1 MKIYDESDHLICD
14 SELDSE
20 RYEELR
26 QTGELTPKQVI
37 KEHHEAV
44 TATKEETVNKPITIY
59 YTDGTSESIKDG
71 DPHIVYDSDGNPQW
85 HELEDDTRHYFGMD
99 VKPVVVKE
107 GKVATPEWDEIED
120 ILIYRP
126 YTEEELK
133 DKQHQVEM
141 MDFLNNAPEL
151 YKDILKVDTSTIETQ
166 NKLNAVRHSIEDV
179 NLALA
184 ETFETMVSTDDDDY
198 RQMTMNLQQ
207 VTGQL
212 ETVTLLLAELVGA
225 EE

>member
-85 HELEDDTRHYFGMD
+85 HELEDDTCHYFGMD

-133 DKQHQVEM
+133 DKQHQIEM
-141 MDFLNNAPEL
+141 IDFLNNAPEL
-151 YKDILKVDTSTIETQ
+151 YQDIMRVNERNNETQ
-166 NKLNAVRHSIEDV
+166 NKIGDLQFQIDEC

-184 ETFETMVSTDDDDY
+184 ETMDEMVSNKDTEY
-198 RQMTMNLQQ
+198 QKVQGITEYH
-207 VTGQL
+207 TTQL
-212 ETVTLLLAELVGA
+212 EEMTLLLAEIVGM
-225 EE
+225 E

>member
-14 SELDSE
+14 SELDSA

-26 QTGELTPKQVI
+26 QTGELIPKQII

-44 TATKEETVNKPITIY
+44 TAIKEETVNKPTTIY

-85 HELEDDTRHYFGMD
+85 HELENDTRHYFGMD
-99 VKPVVVKE
+99 VKPVVIKE

-133 DKQHQVEM
+133 DRQHQVEM

-151 YKDILKVDTSTIETQ
+151 YQDIMKVNEHNNETQ
-166 NKLNAVRHSIEDV
+166 NKIGDLQFQIDEC

-184 ETFETMVSTDDDDY
+184 ETMDEMVSNKDIEYQKVQGATEY
-198 RQMTMNLQQ
+198 HT
-207 VTGQL
+207 TQL
-212 ETVTLLLAELVGA
+212 EEMTLLLAEIVGM
-225 EE
+225 E